1 MSDVT
6 LGNTWVRWGATGG
19 LFSYEGVDIEC
30 EIPRTGLGELERVH
44 QAVATAV
51 SEGYAFPEAVKNHTQ
66 LDPTPHVF
74 EVARLGSYIIL
85 IDDTQTVDANDAV
98 SSLKTVTNVAARQS
112 RVIVVAGAFAFDQDS
127 DYDTLEAFGAL
138 MVRLNIDQVFA
149 VGPEARALFLSVG
162 REGSWDGES
171 QHCLDIASAYDELRA
186 FIQPGDVVLVMGS
199 HSVDLLP
206 LVTQLKE
213 AYS

>member
-6 LGNTWVRWGATGG
+6 LGRTWVTWGATGG
-19 LFSYEGVDIEC
+19 VLSCEGVDIEC
-30 EIPRTGLGELERVH
+30 EIPRTGLEELERVQ
-44 QAVATAV
+44 QAVADAV
-51 SEGYAFPEAVKNHTQ
+51 SAGQAFPDAVTQHTQ

-74 EVARLGSYIIL
+74 DVIKLRSDIIL
-85 IDDTQTVDANDAV
+85 IDDTKTAVANDAV
-98 SSLKTVTNVAARQS
+98 SSLKRVTNVAARQS

-127 DYDTLEAFGAL
+127 DYDSLEAFGAL
-138 MVRLNIDQVFA
+138 MVRLNVDQVFA

-171 QHCLDIASAYDELRA
+171 QHCLDIRSAYDELRA

-199 HSVDLLP
+199 HSVDLTP
-206 LVTQLKE
+206 LVAQLKE